1 MELYNWKNLTPFLLI
16 IYFYLP
22 IFFMFSFL
30 INLHI
35 FLYIWHFLMYFKY
48 LFDIVDVGECIVPE
62 YVFKKLQ

>member
-1 MELYNWKNLTPFLLI
+1 
-16 IYFYLP
+16 
-22 IFFMFSFL
+22 MFSFL

-48 LFDIVDVGECIVPE
+48 LFDIVDVGECIVPK